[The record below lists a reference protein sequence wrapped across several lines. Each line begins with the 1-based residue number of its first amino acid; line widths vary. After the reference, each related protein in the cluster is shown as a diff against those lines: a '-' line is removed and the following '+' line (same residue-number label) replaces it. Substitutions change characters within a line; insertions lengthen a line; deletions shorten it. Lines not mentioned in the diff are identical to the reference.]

1 MSTLFSGS
9 LPASAF
15 FWGDALIRIGVIVL
29 LTLIL
34 LRVVRLLARRA
45 DRRLQAAES
54 DQQQMMRVHTLLQ
67 TGRSG
72 IEALVIILAVFM
84 ILNALGINVVPLL
97 AGASVAGL
105 AISLGAQTLIKDYIA
120 GILIL
125 LDDLYR
131 VGDGVVVAGVSGSVE
146 RITLRSTYLRDES
159 DGRLHVVPNG
169 EIRVVANRT
178 RGWARTVVEARLP
191 LATDLRLA
199 LAALDAAAQAAFADE
214 TLRTTL
220 LETPLVVGPVSVQD
234 DTVLVRLTAKTL
246 PGKQEQ
252 VAPALRRFTLAALQ
266 RAGIE
271 VLPLVRPAA
280 ALRVQIL
287 PPEPAP

>member
-1 MSTLFSGS
+1 MSTLFPGS

-54 DQQQMMRVHTLLQ
+54 DRQQMMRVHTLLQ

-287 PPEPAP
+287 PPEPAS

>member
-1 MSTLFSGS
+1 MSTLFPGS

-287 PPEPAP
+287 PPEPAS

>member
-280 ALRVQIL
+280 GLRVQIL

>member
-54 DQQQMMRVHTLLQ
+54 DRQQMMRVHTLLQ

-120 GILIL
+120 GTLIL

>member
-1 MSTLFSGS
+1 MSTLFPGS

-54 DQQQMMRVHTLLQ
+54 DRQQMMRVHTLLQ

-120 GILIL
+120 GTLIL

>member
-1 MSTLFSGS
+1 MSTLFPGS

-54 DQQQMMRVHTLLQ
+54 DRQQMMRVHTLLQ

>member
-1 MSTLFSGS
+1 MDLEDKTALVTGAASG
-9 LPASAF
+9 LGRATA
-15 FWGDALIRIGVIVL
+15 IK
-29 LTLIL
+29 
-34 LRVVRLLARRA
+34 LAA
-45 DRRLQAAES
+45 AGANVCLVDVNAVGLQDTAGMLEA
-54 DQQQMMRVHTLLQ
+54 
-67 TGRSG
+67 SG

>member
-1 MSTLFSGS
+1 MSTLFPGS

-15 FWGDALIRIGVIVL
+15 FWGDALIRIGVIAL

-54 DQQQMMRVHTLLQ
+54 DRQQMMRVHTLLQ

-220 LETPLVVGPVSVQD
+220 LEIPLVVGPVSVQD

-266 RAGIE
+266 CAGIE

>member
-1 MSTLFSGS
+1 MSTLFPGS

-54 DQQQMMRVHTLLQ
+54 DRQQMMRVHTLLQ

-178 RGWARTVVEARLP
+178 RGWARTVVEARME
-191 LATDLRLA
+191 A
-199 LAALDAAAQAAFADE
+199 LQAQIEPHFLFN
-214 TLRTTL
+214 TLRSIDQLIQTWSL
-220 LETPLVVGPVSVQD
+220 
-234 DTVLVRLTAKTL
+234 
-246 PGKQEQ
+246 
-252 VAPALRRFTLAALQ
+252 AP
-266 RAGIE
+266 
-271 VLPLVRPAA
+271 
-280 ALRVQIL
+280 
-287 PPEPAP
+287 

>member
-1 MSTLFSGS
+1 MSTLFPGS

-54 DQQQMMRVHTLLQ
+54 DRQQMMRVHTLLQ

-105 AISLGAQTLIKDYIA
+105 AISLGC
-120 GILIL
+120 L
-125 LDDLYR
+125 LYT
-131 VGDGVVVAGVSGSVE
+131 S
-146 RITLRSTYLRDES
+146 
-159 DGRLHVVPNG
+159 
-169 EIRVVANRT
+169 
-178 RGWARTVVEARLP
+178 
-191 LATDLRLA
+191 
-199 LAALDAAAQAAFADE
+199 
-214 TLRTTL
+214 
-220 LETPLVVGPVSVQD
+220 
-234 DTVLVRLTAKTL
+234 K
-246 PGKQEQ
+246 
-252 VAPALRRFTLAALQ
+252 
-266 RAGIE
+266 
-271 VLPLVRPAA
+271 
-280 ALRVQIL
+280 
-287 PPEPAP
+287 

>member
-1 MSTLFSGS
+1 MSTLFPGS

>member
-1 MSTLFSGS
+1 MSTLFPGS

-84 ILNALGINVVPLL
+84 ILNAMGINVAPLL
-97 AGASVAGL
+97 AGAGVAGL